1 MKEKGSI
8 SVDAQNIFPII
19 KQWLYSDKDIFL
31 RELVSNAADAAAKLK
46 KLADMGETDIGSDEL
61 TITVALD
68 EKNKTITISDNGIG
82 MTADEVKKFINQV
95 AFSGAQDFMEKYSG
109 ENEKSQIIGHFG
121 LGFYSAFMVSDL
133 VEINTLS
140 YQENAAPV
148 LWQSDGGT
156 EFTMTDGSRT
166 SRGTDIIL
174 HISEDSKGFLSE
186 SKLTG
191 MLEKYCSFMAFPIT
205 FQNAEKEDE
214 AKQINDTH
222 PLWLSKPGNIKDEKY
237 IEFYKKVFH
246 DYQDPIFW
254 IHINV
259 EYPFTLKG
267 ILYFPKMNNEMEL
280 LEGQIKLYNN
290 QVFVADNIKE
300 VIPEYLFLLKGV
312 IDCSDL
318 PLNVSRSFLQ
328 NDAYV
333 EKVKNHITKKVADKL
348 TSLHKNKPE
357 QYQGYWD
364 EISIFVKYGCMKDEK
379 FFDKAKSA
387 LLFKT
392 VKGEY
397 LSLEQLKEK
406 EKVVYTTDEKQ
417 QSQYINMYE
426 NMGID
431 TIVLNTVVDTHF
443 VNFLEFKAGLKLFR
457 VDGDIEGLLDKDK
470 EQPEE
475 HKRAAELFK
484 EILGD
489 SVGEVKTENIQNDAV
504 PAMVILPEQ
513 MRRMKEMAKMMGG
526 GNADMGDFVSKEYTL
541 ILNQNNPII
550 EKVVSLPKDSQDQK
564 LLVQYIYDVALM
576 GFEQFSPEKLTSFMQ
591 NSNQICSKLV
601 ELLKEEN

>member
-109 ENEKSQIIGHFG
+109 ENEKSQTIGHFG

-387 LLFKT
+387 LLFRT

-443 VNFLEFKAGLKLFR
+443 VNFLEFKEGLKLFR
-457 VDGDIEGLLDKDK
+457 VDGDIEGLLDKEK

-475 HKRAAELFK
+475 HKKAAELFK

-526 GNADMGDFVSKEYTL
+526 NADMGDFVSKEYTL

-550 EKVVSLPKDSQDQK
+550 EKVVSLPKDSENQK

>member
-387 LLFKT
+387 LLFRT

-443 VNFLEFKAGLKLFR
+443 VNFLEFKEGLKLFR
-457 VDGDIEGLLDKDK
+457 VDGDIEGLLDKEK

-475 HKRAAELFK
+475 HKKAAELFK

-526 GNADMGDFVSKEYTL
+526 NADMGDFVSKEYTL

-550 EKVVSLPKDSQDQK
+550 EKVVSLPKDSENQK

>member
-8 SVDAQNIFPII
+8 SVEAQNIFPII

-46 KLADMGETDIGSDEL
+46 KLADMGEADIENDEL
-61 TITVALD
+61 AISVVLN
-68 EKNKTITISDNGIG
+68 EKEKTITISDNGIG
-82 MTADEVKKFINQV
+82 MTADEVKRFINQV

-121 LGFYSAFMVSDL
+121 LGFYSAFMVSDM

-140 YQENAAPV
+140 YQKDAEPV

-205 FQNAEKEDE
+205 FKNAEKEDE
-214 AKQINDTH
+214 TKQINDTH

-379 FFDKAKSA
+379 FFDKAKSS

-392 VKGEY
+392 VKGDY
-397 LSLEQLKEK
+397 LTLEQLKEK
-406 EKVVYTTDEKQ
+406 DKVVYTTDEKQ

-431 TIVLNTVVDTHF
+431 TIILNTVVDTHF
-443 VNFLEFKAGLKLFR
+443 VNFLEFKEGLKLFR

-470 EQPEE
+470 EQSED
-475 HKRAAELFK
+475 HKKAAELFK
-484 EILGD
+484 EVLGD
-489 SVGEVKTENIQNDAV
+489 SVGEVKTENIQNDDV

-526 GNADMGDFVSKEYTL
+526 NTDMGDFVSKEYTL
-541 ILNQNNPII
+541 VLNQNNPII
-550 EKVVSLPKDSQDQK
+550 EKVVSLPKDSEDQK

-576 GFEQFSPEKLTSFMQ
+576 GFEQFSPEKLTSFMK
-591 NSNQICSKLV
+591 NSNQICNKLV
-601 ELLKEEN
+601 ELLK

>member
-406 EKVVYTTDEKQ
+406 VVYTTDEKQ

-431 TIVLNTVVDTHF
+431 TIVLNTVVDAHF

-550 EKVVSLPKDSQDQK
+550 EKVVSLPKDSENQK

>member
-431 TIVLNTVVDTHF
+431 TIVLNTVVDAHF

-550 EKVVSLPKDSQDQK
+550 EKVVSLPKDSENQK

>member
-431 TIVLNTVVDTHF
+431 TIVLNTVVDAHF

>member
-214 AKQINDTH
+214 TKQINDTH

-364 EISIFVKYGCMKDEK
+364 EISIFVKYGCMEDEK

-431 TIVLNTVVDTHF
+431 TIVLNTVVDAHF

-550 EKVVSLPKDSQDQK
+550 EKVVSLPKDSENQK

-601 ELLKEEN
+601 ELLKGEN

>member
-148 LWQSDGGT
+148 LWQSDGG
-156 EFTMTDGSRT
+156 TDGSRT

-443 VNFLEFKAGLKLFR
+443 VNFLEFKEGLKLFR
-457 VDGDIEGLLDKDK
+457 VDGDIEGLLDKEK

-475 HKRAAELFK
+475 HKKAAELFK

-550 EKVVSLPKDSQDQK
+550 EKVVSLPKDSENQK

>member
-1 MKEKGSI
+1 
-8 SVDAQNIFPII
+8 
-19 KQWLYSDKDIFL
+19 
-31 RELVSNAADAAAKLK
+31 
-46 KLADMGETDIGSDEL
+46 
-61 TITVALD
+61 
-68 EKNKTITISDNGIG
+68 
-82 MTADEVKKFINQV
+82 
-95 AFSGAQDFMEKYSG
+95 
-109 ENEKSQIIGHFG
+109 
-121 LGFYSAFMVSDL
+121 MVSDL

-431 TIVLNTVVDTHF
+431 TIVLNTVVDAHF

>member
-8 SVDAQNIFPII
+8 SVEAQNIFPII

-46 KLADMGETDIGSDEL
+46 KLADMGEADIENDEL
-61 TITVALD
+61 AISVVLN
-68 EKNKTITISDNGIG
+68 EKEKTITISDNGIG
-82 MTADEVKKFINQV
+82 MTADEVKRFINQV

-121 LGFYSAFMVSDL
+121 LGFYSAFMVSDM

-140 YQENAAPV
+140 YQKDAEPV

-205 FQNAEKEDE
+205 FKNAEKEDE

-379 FFDKAKSA
+379 FFDKAKSS

-392 VKGEY
+392 VKGDY
-397 LSLEQLKEK
+397 LTLEQLKEK
-406 EKVVYTTDEKQ
+406 DKVVYTTDEKQ

-431 TIVLNTVVDTHF
+431 TIILNTVVDTHF
-443 VNFLEFKAGLKLFR
+443 VNFLEFKEGLKLFR

-470 EQPEE
+470 EQLED
-475 HKRAAELFK
+475 HKKAAELFK
-484 EILGD
+484 EVLGD
-489 SVGEVKTENIQNDAV
+489 SVGEVKTENIQNDDV

-526 GNADMGDFVSKEYTL
+526 NTDMGDFVSKEYTL
-541 ILNQNNPII
+541 VLNQNNPII
-550 EKVVSLPKDSQDQK
+550 EKVVSLPKDSEDQK

-576 GFEQFSPEKLTSFMQ
+576 GFEQFSPEKLTSFMK
-591 NSNQICSKLV
+591 NSNQICNKLV
-601 ELLKEEN
+601 ELLK